1 MQLIDLK
8 CVLKAQIYFY
18 ALFRM
23 KTALIGKTVEE
34 IKTITTELGMPAFT
48 GKQIADWIYRKRVF
62 SIDQMTNLSVKNREI
77 LSASFE
83 VGRSLPSQE
92 TASVDGT
99 KKYLFTT
106 PDGNFIETVYIPE
119 DDRHTLCVSS
129 QVGCKMNCLFCMTG
143 KQGFTSNLSAAEILN
158 QILSV
163 PEADK
168 LTNLVFMGMGEP
180 MDNLPNLLRALEI
193 LTADYGYAWSPRRVT
208 VSTVGVIP
216 KMKIF
221 LDQSNCH
228 LAISMHSP
236 FPDERL
242 KIMPVEKAYS
252 ITEVLNELKKHDFSH
267 QRRVS
272 FEYIMFDGFND
283 TMRHAV
289 EMVRLL
295 KGIDCRVNLIR
306 FHAIPNVDL
315 KTSNED
321 KMIFFRDYLT
331 SNGVV
336 TTIRKSRGEDIFAA
350 CGMLSTLEKQKSK

>member
-1 MQLIDLK
+1 
-8 CVLKAQIYFY
+8 
-18 ALFRM
+18 M
-23 KTALIGKTVEE
+23 KTPLIGKTVEE
-34 IKTITTELGMPAFT
+34 IKSIALELGMPAFT
-48 GKQIADWIYRKRVF
+48 GKQIADWIYRKRIF
-62 SIDQMTNLSVKNREI
+62 SIDEMSNLSVKNRQI
-77 LSASFE
+77 LSEAYE
-83 VGRSLPSQE
+83 VGRRLPSQE
-92 TASVDGT
+92 NASVDGT

-106 PDGNFIETVYIPE
+106 PDNNFIETVYIPE

-143 KQGFTSNLSAAEILN
+143 KQGFTSNLTAAEILN

-163 PEADK
+163 PEAEK

-180 MDNLPNLLRALEI
+180 MDNLPNLLRTLEV

-208 VSTVGVIP
+208 VSTIGVIP

-221 LDQSNCH
+221 LEQSNCH
-228 LAISMHSP
+228 LALSMHSP

-242 KIMPVEKAYS
+242 KIMPIEKAYS
-252 ITEVLNELKKHDFSH
+252 IIDVLKELKKYDFSH

-315 KTSNED
+315 KTSNEE
-321 KMIFFRDYLT
+321 KMVFFRDYLS
-331 SNGVV
+331 SNGIV

-350 CGMLSTLEKQKSK
+350 CGMLSTLEKQKEK

>member
-1 MQLIDLK
+1 MTNIQAQETANSALK
-8 CVLKAQIYFY
+8 
-18 ALFRM
+18 
-23 KTALIGKTVEE
+23 TPLIGKTTDE
-34 IKTITTELGMPAFT
+34 IKLLTIELGMPAFT
-48 GKQIADWIYRKRVF
+48 AKQITDWIYRKRIF
-62 SIDQMTNLSVKNREI
+62 SISEMTNISQKNRDI
-77 LSASFE
+77 LSEKYE
-83 VGRSLPSQE
+83 VGRTLPSQE

-106 PDGNFIETVYIPE
+106 PENNYIETVYIPE

-143 KQGFTSNLSAAEILN
+143 KQGFTTQLSSAEILN

-193 LTADYGYAWSPRRVT
+193 LTADYGYAWSPRRIT
-208 VSTVGVIP
+208 VSTVGVLP

-221 LDQSNCH
+221 LEHSNCH

-236 FPDERL
+236 FSEERL
-242 KIMPVEKAYS
+242 QIMPVEKAYS
-252 ITEVLNELKKHDFSH
+252 IIDVLKDLKKYDFSH
-267 QRRVS
+267 QRRLS

-295 KGIDCRVNLIR
+295 KGLDSRVNLIR
-306 FHAIPNVDL
+306 FHAIPGIDL
-315 KTSNED
+315 KTSNEQ
-321 KMIFFRDYLT
+321 KMISFRDYLT
-331 SNGVV
+331 SNGIM

-350 CGMLSTLEKQKSK
+350 CGMLSTLEKQKATTNV

>member
-1 MQLIDLK
+1 MAENILIPL
-8 CVLKAQIYFY
+8 L
-18 ALFRM
+18 
-23 KTALIGKTVEE
+23 GKTVEE
-34 IKTITTELGMPAFT
+34 IKTIVSELGMPAFT
-48 GKQIADWIYRKRVF
+48 AKQITEWIYTKRAS
-62 SIDQMTNLSVKNREI
+62 SISEMTNISVKNRSI
-77 LSASFE
+77 LSE
-83 VGRSLPSQE
+83 KYTVGRQLPAQE
-92 TASVDGT
+92 NASVDGT
-99 KKYLFTT
+99 KKYLFKTESS
-106 PDGNFIETVYIPE
+106 NFIETVYIPD

-143 KQGFTSNLSAAEILN
+143 KQGFTANLTATEILN

-168 LTNLVFMGMGEP
+168 LSNLVFMGMGEP

-208 VSTVGVIP
+208 VSTIGVIP

-221 LDQSNCH
+221 LESSKCH
-228 LAISMHSP
+228 LAVSMHSP
-236 FPDERL
+236 FAEERL
-242 KIMPVEKAYS
+242 KIMPVQKPYP
-252 ITEVLNELKKHDFSH
+252 IHEVIEELKKYDFSH

-272 FEYIMFDGFND
+272 FEYIMFNEFND

-295 KGIDCRVNLIR
+295 RGIDCRVNLIR
-306 FHAIPNVDL
+306 FHAIPGIDL
-315 KTSNED
+315 RTSNEE

-331 SNGVV
+331 NNGIT

-350 CGMLSTLEKQKSK
+350 CGMLSTMEKQKAKEATTSETC